1 VVRSVVGLG
10 RGLRRAHAVR
20 VRQPLPSLTVVSHDA
35 AVRAAV
41 DAHAELIAE
50 ELNVKQV
57 ATSENERA
65 HAHLSA
71 KPNYRRLGPR
81 LGARMKAVAV
91 EIEGL
96 DEAAVAGLLGGGTID
111 LAGTIEVRSRVE
123 GDIEVTPRDVTVRP
137 EPIGMSVV
145 VPPPTVVVT
154 AEDVVVTR
162 TPRPGVV
169 VAAAERLAVALDTTV
184 TPELAR
190 EGLAREV
197 VKTIQALRRAA
208 GLEVADRITLAW
220 ASESAAVAEA
230 MAEHGDW
237 IAGEVLALEVA
248 RGEPGPGEPVDVD
261 GHAVWLGVARR

>member
-1 VVRSVVGLG
+1 
-10 RGLRRAHAVR
+10 

-41 DAHAELIAE
+41 EAHAELIAQ
-50 ELNVKQV
+50 ELNVKV
-57 ATSENERA
+57 VVTTEDERA

-71 KPNYRRLGPR
+71 KPNYRQLGPR

-91 EIEGL
+91 EIEAL
-96 DEAAVAGLLGGGTID
+96 DEAAVADLLGGGMLSVGEEEIALD
-111 LAGTIEVRSRVE
+111 
-123 GDIEVTPRDVTVRP
+123 DVLV
-137 EPIGMSVV
+137 
-145 VPPPTVVVT
+145 
-154 AEDVVVTR
+154 AR

-190 EGLAREV
+190 EGLARAV
-197 VKTIQALRRAA
+197 VKAVQALRRAA
-208 GLEVADRITLAW
+208 GLEVTDRITLTW

-237 IAGEVLALEVA
+237 IAGEVLALEVL

-261 GHAVWLGVARR
+261 GHAVWLRVARR